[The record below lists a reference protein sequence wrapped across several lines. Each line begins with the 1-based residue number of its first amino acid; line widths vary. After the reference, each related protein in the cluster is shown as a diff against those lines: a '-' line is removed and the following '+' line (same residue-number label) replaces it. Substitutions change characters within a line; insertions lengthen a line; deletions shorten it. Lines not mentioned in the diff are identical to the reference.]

1 MNNWY
6 LTEIEDKYNL
16 VSAWQKNKCFL
27 MFLNPERAI
36 FLTNWVQSYIQQIE
50 ATFAF
55 LMMIMFLLEVLL
67 HQGAEDF
74 QCHYYD
80 NL

>member
-1 MNNWY
+1 
-6 LTEIEDKYNL
+6 
-16 VSAWQKNKCFL
+16 